1 MLKAIEADDDM
12 TSVIAYIQLA
22 PEKKL
27 NCQHQ
32 IGHAEEP
39 LHGCTIRCRCVE
51 FRGYQERH
59 VFPPSPPSIHYAD
72 QYTVQTLQPHDRIS
86 FLVLRFTNKSD
97 LTGTQY

>member
-59 VFPPSPPSIHYAD
+59 VFPPSPPSIM
-72 QYTVQTLQPHDRIS
+72 QINTLYKRYSPTTEYL
-86 FLVLRFTNKSD
+86 FWFYVLQIKVT
-97 LTGTQY
+97 